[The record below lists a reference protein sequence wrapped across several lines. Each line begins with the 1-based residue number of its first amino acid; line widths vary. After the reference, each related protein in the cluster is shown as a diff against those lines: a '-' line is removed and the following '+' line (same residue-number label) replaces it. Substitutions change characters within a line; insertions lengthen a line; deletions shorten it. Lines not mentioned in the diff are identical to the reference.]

1 MSSIV
6 DSKAHFLKRC
16 ADMGM
21 TERAIGQLVTGN
33 LDTMGKLAFS
43 IGQPGHPLDANE
55 FNNYAQ
61 NTLGAMINQA
71 DTAVLK
77 RLVFEG
83 HTLVL
88 GQLRELVSD
97 PNAAASRKLPAVER
111 EHRLAQLRTRLVGVV
126 LERQLEP
133 SHELLEAM
141 TQQKEA
147 NQLTVVQLERCTSRE
162 WEITMGKNKKQIS
175 LDSEKLVVREKA
187 DVPDQFHS
195 SELQAFEALRRRGV
209 AMTFA
214 DLISWECH
222 ERYLQQLTGHLR
234 SEPPP
239 NYMRPT
245 LPQVLK
251 ADRQVFLYLIRA
263 GVDLKRQ
270 PDDSLLLDSMIFT
283 ALQSYEV
290 GFHLLPLPKTGSKPD
305 GPAATG
311 QGTSY
316 DGKGKSS
323 GWRDRP
329 GPYKGKGG
337 GSNPKGKNKGKSV
350 MPKFLLG
357 RDNTNM
363 DMHGRRLCFNYQTGK
378 CTEAPDGGECPR
390 GWHLCCRRNCYAPH
404 PERDHDTKKK

>member
-77 RLVFEG
+77 MLVFEG

-175 LDSEKLVVREKA
+175 LDSEKLVVK
-187 DVPDQFHS
+187 
-195 SELQAFEALRRRGV
+195 
-209 AMTFA
+209 
-214 DLISWECH
+214 
-222 ERYLQQLTGHLR
+222 
-234 SEPPP
+234 
-239 NYMRPT
+239 
-245 LPQVLK
+245 
-251 ADRQVFLYLIRA
+251 
-263 GVDLKRQ
+263 
-270 PDDSLLLDSMIFT
+270 
-283 ALQSYEV
+283 
-290 GFHLLPLPKTGSKPD
+290 
-305 GPAATG
+305 
-311 QGTSY
+311 
-316 DGKGKSS
+316 
-323 GWRDRP
+323 
-329 GPYKGKGG
+329 
-337 GSNPKGKNKGKSV
+337 
-350 MPKFLLG
+350 
-357 RDNTNM
+357 
-363 DMHGRRLCFNYQTGK
+363 
-378 CTEAPDGGECPR
+378 
-390 GWHLCCRRNCYAPH
+390 
-404 PERDHDTKKK
+404 